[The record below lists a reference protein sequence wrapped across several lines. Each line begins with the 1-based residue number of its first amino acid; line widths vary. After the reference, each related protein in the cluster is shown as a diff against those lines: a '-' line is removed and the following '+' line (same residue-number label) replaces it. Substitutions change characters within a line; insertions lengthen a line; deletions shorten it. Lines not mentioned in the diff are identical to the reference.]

1 MYETIY
7 YYYII
12 QYQTEE
18 FGIQDNNDFYAVDK
32 SLFTHHNNEQIWV
45 LDIVNTDTKDFRILT
60 VKNHDSDTL
69 QNFITK
75 FVPTGNNIVTDG

>member
-18 FGIQDNNDFYAVDK
+18 FGIQDNNDFYAADE

-60 VKNHDSDTL
+60 VKNRDSDTL

-75 FVPTGNNIVTDG
+75 FYSNWQ